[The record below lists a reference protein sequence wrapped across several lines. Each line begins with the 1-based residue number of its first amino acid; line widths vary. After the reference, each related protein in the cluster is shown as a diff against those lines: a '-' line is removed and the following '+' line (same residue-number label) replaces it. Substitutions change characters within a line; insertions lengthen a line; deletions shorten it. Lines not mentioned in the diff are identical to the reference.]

1 MGSLT
6 FEVMLRQEPDQ
17 LTRNLRVLIGSMV
30 PSYPRYGVT
39 AGRSDL
45 RSSGVSQ
52 SMIKMEQL
60 PLEVGVVQSFVKKG
74 SSYPKRRNGTG

>member
-6 FEVMLRQEPDQ
+6 FEVTLRQEPDQ

-30 PSYPRYGVT
+30 PSYPCYGVT

-60 PLEVGVVQSFVKKG
+60 PLEVGVVQNFVKKG